1 LSSFGNDG
9 VSKED
14 FDKLKNEVEG
24 LSHLLD
30 KQISKMRDELD

>member
-14 FDKLKNEVEG
+14 FDKLRNEVDG
-24 LSHLLD
+24 LSGLLD
-30 KQISKMRDELD
+30 KQLSKMRDELD